1 MDKKAIILMP
11 HFDDEIFNAASF
23 LIKYSGPINIYFSHQ
38 GDCISKENYIRDIE
52 DMNRVIEK
60 LNSYRKENSK
70 GPVTVKIYPNYK
82 KDVNRLNITPE
93 WHSTLC
99 TAIENDIKRSDV
111 EYFIIPSPSNHQAHK
126 ACYKIGKS
134 LLRAPYINNIQNILI
149 GTYYV
154 DKITPNDLNESLSFH
169 IPMTENE
176 VNFAIELISLYTK
189 NHAIEPENLEVIF
202 RYEGFTCSE
211 KYAQS
216 FYPYYIKHKL
226 I

>member
-1 MDKKAIILMP
+1 MKKSIILMP

-23 LIKYSGPINIYFSHQ
+23 LIKYSGPISIYFSHQ
-38 GDCISKENYIRDIE
+38 GDCISYENYLKDIE
-52 DMNRVIEK
+52 DMERVINK
-60 LNSYRKENSK
+60 LNDYRKEKNK
-70 GPVTVKIYPNYK
+70 TEVKVEMYSDFH
-82 KDVNRLNITPE
+82 DVSRLNMTEE
-93 WHSTLC
+93 WHAQLC
-99 TAIENDIKRSDV
+99 RAIENDIKENEI

-126 ACYKIGKS
+126 ACYNIGKS

-169 IPMTENE
+169 IPMEKEE
-176 VNFAIELISLYTK
+176 VELAKNVISLYTK
-189 NHAIEPENLEVIF
+189 NHAINPENLEVIF
-202 RYEGFTCSE
+202 RYEGYTCAE
-211 KYAQS
+211 EYAQS